1 MNNITRTVAAGLLAA
16 SVLAGGHAR
25 AQGVVVHD
33 PLNFTQLLAQL
44 KQMQDSYTVLRNSYQ
59 ELQQTVS
66 SLQHL
71 NPQIMN
77 PGQALMNDAM
87 RLPGSASTAM
97 PGLNFG
103 ANLSGTGQPFYN
115 QNQYYAPQGN
125 DFAAQEMQRRQVAT
139 ANLQGEA
146 QTGMNRIAQ
155 RLASLT
161 QLENCIQQQPDV
173 TAVAA
178 VSARI
183 NAEHLYLANEGNNI
197 QNLQLLQQTQTHVDQ
212 QRAEQH
218 GRQQAEQWDAAVAGQ
233 AWGN

>member
-1 MNNITRTVAAGLLAA
+1 MSDVIPFV
-16 SVLAGGHAR
+16 
-25 AQGVVVHD
+25 
-33 PLNFTQLLAQL
+33 
-44 KQMQDSYTVLRNSYQ
+44 
-59 ELQQTVS
+59 
-66 SLQHL
+66 
-71 NPQIMN
+71 
-77 PGQALMNDAM
+77 
-87 RLPGSASTAM
+87 RLHFGS
-97 PGLNFG
+97 
-103 ANLSGTGQPFYN
+103 NLSGAGQPFYS

-146 QTGMNRIAQ
+146 QTGMTRIAQ

-178 VSARI
+178 ITARI

-197 QNLQLLQQTQTHVDQ
+197 QHLQLMQQTQTHVDQ

-218 GRQQAEQWDAAVAGQ
+218 SRQQADQWDQAVAGQ

>member
-1 MNNITRTVAAGLLAA
+1 MNRTVSAGLLAA
-16 SVLAGGHAR
+16 SVLISSHA
-25 AQGVVVHD
+25 QSQVVVHD
-33 PLNFTQLLAQL
+33 PLNMTQLLAQL
-44 KQMQDSYTVLRNSYQ
+44 KQLQDALTVAKNSYR

-103 ANLSGTGQPFYN
+103 SNLSGAGQPFYN

-125 DFAAQEMQRRQVAT
+125 DFAAQEMQRRQTAT

-146 QTGMNRIAQ
+146 QTGMSRIAQ

-173 TAVAA
+173 TAVSAIA
-178 VSARI
+178 ARI
-183 NAEHLYLANEGNNI
+183 NVEHLYLTNESNNI
-197 QNLQLLQQTQTHVDQ
+197 QQLQLMQATQAHVDQ
-212 QRAEQH
+212 QRGEQH
-218 GRQQAEQWDAAVAGQ
+218 SREQTDRWDQAVSAQ

>member
-1 MNNITRTVAAGLLAA
+1 MNSITRTISAGLLAA
-16 SVLAGGHAR
+16 SVLCGQAQ
-25 AQGVVVHD
+25 AQGVIVHD
-33 PLNFTQLLAQL
+33 PLNMAQLLAQL
-44 KQMQDSYTVLRNSYQ
+44 KQLEDMYTVARNSYQ
-59 ELQQTVS
+59 QLQQTVAS
-66 SLQHL
+66 VQHL

-87 RLPGSASTAM
+87 RLPGSASTLM
-97 PGLNFG
+97 PGLN
-103 ANLSGTGQPFYN
+103 LGTSQSAAAQPFYN

-125 DFAAQEMQRRQVAT
+125 DFAAAEMQRRQVAT

-146 QTGMNRIAQ
+146 QTGMTRIAQ

-178 VSARI
+178 IAARI

-197 QNLQLLQQTQTHVDQ
+197 QHLQLLQATQAHVDQ

-218 GRQQAEQWDAAVAGQ
+218 GREQADQWDQAVSAQ